1 MDSYNFSSPDDGFFY
16 FKKHGAGFGFLI
28 AVPFTIFV
36 VLGPWLYNRYHDDD
50 AIDE

>member
-1 MDSYNFSSPDDGFFY
+1 MDSYNFSSPD
-16 FKKHGAGFGFLI
+16 FGFLI

-36 VLGPWLYNRYHDDD
+36 VLGPWLYNRYHDD